1 VSSLFAREVIPSPLV
16 LEAVVIT
23 DVLARSVA
31 VRLPETAIG
40 GSRMWWKTAH
50 TALKAAVENGWANHP
65 FVWASTPS
73 VSDVVHVQPADFGML
88 SATFPVGTAGFSE
101 LVSQPVYALAT
112 IDRNKGRFTRVKF
125 LHGRAA

>member
-1 VSSLFAREVIPSPLV
+1 MSLYQTEKLPSPLV

-40 GSRMWWKTAH
+40 GARMWWKTAH

-65 FVWASTPS
+65 YVYASTPS
-73 VSDVVHVQPADFGML
+73 VSDAVHMQPADFQML
-88 SATFPVGTAGFSE
+88 TAQFPVGVAGFSD
-101 LVSQPVYALAT
+101 LVSKPVYALVS
-112 IDRNKGRFTRVKF
+112 IDRDKGRFMRVKF
-125 LHGRAA
+125 LNRP